1 MILPRLTRRSVRRA
15 LARRRRLAVAGCLA
29 AAVAAAVHALAP
41 APPPT
46 APVWVASRDLPAG
59 HLLAPGDVTAG
70 AWAPSALPAGVV
82 ADPVGA
88 TLAGPVRRGE
98 PMTDARLLGAGLLDG
113 QPAGTVAV
121 VVRLAD
127 PGGLAGVQVGD
138 RVDVL
143 AGTSTGGTV
152 VGTMPG
158 GEDELPAPAR
168 AIAEAALVLA
178 VLGSTAGPD
187 PPESSGWGALDQG
200 FGGDAAAPAGG
211 GAGGTDGLV
220 LLAVDT
226 STAARLAA
234 AQGARLLSL
243 TIHDR

>member
-1 MILPRLTRRSVRRA
+1 
-15 LARRRRLAVAGCLA
+15 
-29 AAVAAAVHALAP
+29 
-41 APPPT
+41 
-46 APVWVASRDLPAG
+46 
-59 HLLAPGDVTAG
+59 
-70 AWAPSALPAGVV
+70 
-82 ADPVGA
+82 
-88 TLAGPVRRGE
+88 
-98 PMTDARLLGAGLLDG
+98 MTDARLLGAGLLDG

-127 PGGLAGVQVGD
+127 PGGLAGV
-138 RVDVL
+138 R
-143 AGTSTGGTV
+143 
-152 VGTMPG
+152 PG
-158 GEDELPAPAR
+158 AR
-168 AIAEAALVLA
+168 RPGLH
-178 VLGSTAGPD
+178 GGPD